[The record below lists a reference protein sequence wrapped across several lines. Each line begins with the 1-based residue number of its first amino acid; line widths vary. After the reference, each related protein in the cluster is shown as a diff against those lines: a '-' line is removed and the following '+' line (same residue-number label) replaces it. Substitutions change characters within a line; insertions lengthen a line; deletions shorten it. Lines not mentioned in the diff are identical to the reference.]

1 MKRIARVILIG
12 IGIYLICVIRQADGL
27 AAEPS
32 VQFRHTDS
40 KPSPFE
46 TNYVIG
52 PGDVLD
58 ISVWKEAALTKL
70 VTVLPDG
77 NISFPLI
84 GEVKAEGLTIKQL
97 MQKLEDKLRRFVPH
111 PNLSVAIHEVN
122 SLQIYV
128 IGKVHNPG
136 RYIINTNLNV
146 LQALAMAG
154 GLNPFA
160 KKNKIKIFRETSQ
173 GTEIFEFRYGDVTE
187 GKHLDQNI
195 SLVRGDVIVV
205 P

>member
-1 MKRIARVILIG
+1 MRQIIWVILFG
-12 IGIYLICVIRQADGL
+12 IGIFVISLTRQANCL
-27 AAEPS
+27 AA
-32 VQFRHTDS
+32 D
-40 KPSPFE
+40 PSPLSQKNDIQSSQFG
-46 TNYVIG
+46 TNYIIG

-84 GEVKAEGLTIKQL
+84 GEVRAQGLTINQL
-97 MQKLEDKLRRFVPH
+97 TQKLEDKLKRFVPH
-111 PNLSVAIHEVN
+111 PNLSVAVHEVN
-122 SLQIYV
+122 SLRIYV

-136 RYIINTNLNV
+136 HYVINANLNV

-160 KKNKIKIFRETSQ
+160 KQNKIKIFRETPA
-173 GTEIFEFRYGDVTE
+173 GTQIFEFRYGDVTE

-195 SLVRGDVIVV
+195 RLVRGDVIVV